1 MRARWDDPPDF
12 DGDGLP
18 DAIVA
23 IDYHLGLTTC
33 RVAASDHPCPTPDR
47 AAPGVDGPLTLAF
60 VGLFTGDAPVPVGDA
75 GISDASAP
83 ASGRLLGTR
92 RVTLSTTPTA
102 RAELDGVEFSEFGP
116 GLVVRTLLRASDASR
131 VTDTVD
137 VVDVFTGLG
146 LDRRA
151 GTLLHHCVR
160 VGTAPPTRTG
170 AIAIASPSLAPLLW
184 RAATAHPYSGCATGV
199 ESLDAHLGATL
210 FGALTIRDITTAP
223 AGTQH
228 RVAITV
234 ENGVARVV
242 NPTDRHA
249 PPWNNPLA
257 LGPVQVL
264 DMTRGCQ
271 WDRLRYDRDGHHC
284 HVIIPR
290 HDDPMPGCETQPSP
304 LDPEPPLPLWVAP
317 HGGVTLDGG
326 VPAEPLH
333 LVFARG
339 GALWDATLPLACRG
353 ESRAHAVPWRGTA
366 PTGVAVSPS
375 GDRVLFGTGDDL
387 WLFARGRS
395 TPWLLNPPLGALPRH
410 DVRAVAFVD
419 DTHVAA
425 VLSTQLYRFEV
436 VVPASDAGVPDALE
450 LDPAELRRVLHADDP
465 RPAARPAR

>member
-12 DGDGLP
+12 DDDGLP

-60 VGLFTGDAPVPVGDA
+60 VGLFTGDATPTTGDA
-75 GISDASAP
+75 DVATAP
-83 ASGRLLGTR
+83 QSGRLLGTR
-92 RVTLSTTPTA
+92 RITLSTTPTA

-116 GLVVRTLLRASDASR
+116 GLVVRTLLRASDTGR
-131 VTDTVD
+131 VTDAID
-137 VVDVFTGLG
+137 VVDVFAGLG

-151 GTLLHHCVR
+151 GTLVHHCVR
-160 VGTAPPTRTG
+160 VGSATPTRSG

-184 RAATAHPYSGCATGV
+184 RAATSHPYSGCATGV

-210 FGALTIRDITTAP
+210 FGGLTIRDITTAP
-223 AGTQH
+223 AGTAH
-228 RVAITV
+228 RVAIAV
-234 ENGVARVV
+234 ENGGARVV

-249 PPWNNPLA
+249 APWSNPLA
-257 LGPVQVL
+257 LGPVQVT

-271 WDRLRYDRDGHHC
+271 WDHLRYDRDGHHC
-284 HVIIPR
+284 HVNIPR
-290 HDDPMPGCETQPSP
+290 HDDPLPGCETQPSP
-304 LDPEPPLPLWVAP
+304 LDPEPPLPLWVTP

-353 ESRAHAVPWRGTA
+353 ESRAHAVPWHGTA
-366 PTGVAVSPS
+366 PVGVAVSPS

-387 WLFARGRS
+387 WLFTRGRRV
-395 TPWLLNPPLGALPRH
+395 PYLLNPPGGALPRL
-410 DVRAVAFVD
+410 DVRAAAFVD
-419 DTHVAA
+419 DTHVAV
-425 VLSTQLYRFEV
+425 VLSGQFITFELT
-436 VVPASDAGVPDALE
+436 VPAEGGGVPGELAVDA
-450 LDPAELRRVLHADDP
+450 AEVARALGRR
-465 RPAARPAR
+465 